1 MLLEIPTPSWQTIYS
16 ALMKKKK
23 TRSKKTVDIRT
34 RLQNSKVIQLQKYF
48 KTTSL
53 FSFKGFRIMLLLA
66 HVVPGMLRQ
75 HDTMIFLYIKGYL
88 SWNGMISSQYCTAN
102 HIVLQMVLII
112 RTVRKLYIVLKCYHL
127 SSYVYIIIRYL
138 IFISTHRMLMWIDL
152 VFS

>member
-34 RLQNSKVIQLQKYF
+34 RLQNSKVIQWQKYF

-53 FSFKGFRIMLLLA
+53 FSFKGFWIMLLLA

-112 RTVRKLYIVLKCYHL
+112 RTVRKL
-127 SSYVYIIIRYL
+127 SS
-138 IFISTHRMLMWIDL
+138 F
-152 VFS
+152 